1 MNGYLQSKRKN
12 MTIRKFEVQRL
23 SVTSSKSFEDIVQI
37 LGISTAAVKARMFH
51 ARVALHR
58 MPALKD
64 MGGVKSAERQLL
76 A

>member
-1 MNGYLQSKRKN
+1 MTLKRSEAKELQ
-12 MTIRKFEVQRL
+12 
-23 SVTSSKSFEDIVQI
+23 
-37 LGISTAAVKARMFH
+37 APMFH